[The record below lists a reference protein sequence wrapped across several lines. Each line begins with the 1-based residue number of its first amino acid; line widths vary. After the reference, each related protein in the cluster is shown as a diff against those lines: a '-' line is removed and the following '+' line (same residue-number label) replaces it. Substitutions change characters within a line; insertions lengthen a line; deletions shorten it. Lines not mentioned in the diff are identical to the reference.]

1 MKKQILII
9 LLIICILSIAG
20 CSNKENNDSAQ
31 NEKNVTEN
39 NEEFK
44 VTEANVQTVGT
55 PIKEQCFDVT
65 LDEWGMVT
73 FASYAPENTSFQSE
87 GFNPDVRFY
96 LKDGDNV
103 LYEFSG
109 WNEEHTNADLFLA
122 VSAIAFKDYNDDGLL
137 DVITLCEYEAMSGIG
152 FQTARIYFQL
162 EERQGFEEDTLLTE
176 YLSKNHKT
184 DSITTIL
191 EAKEE
196 YWDYKVSLDGHRSFY
211 NQLTVMAEN
220 KGMWTEDLEY
230 ADAVYQYAIA
240 DLDRNGRYEII
251 VSNMGGT
258 GIYTYSRFFEINES
272 YDGLIECATDF
283 MEGDSQP
290 DLISERL
297 DTYIDDEG
305 GFHYAV
311 YDMTRNGAAE
321 YYENVRELMLQDG
334 KIVTKPIAYKST
346 IYNDGTPTV
355 TCTDLEGNVI
365 TEEYKNAAKN
375 YFAGYQES
383 TTCLGWQDV
392 RELGDDVEEIIKQLD
407 VSFNIFISDR
417 VIE

>member
-1 MKKQILII
+1 MKKQILTI
-9 LLIICILSIAG
+9 LLIICVLSVAG

-73 FASYAPENTSFQSE
+73 FASYAPANTSFQPE

-103 LYEFSG
+103 LYEFPG

-137 DVITLCEYEAMSGIG
+137 DVITLCEYETMSGEG

-162 EERQGFEEDTLLTE
+162 KERQGFEEDTLLTE
-176 YLSKNHKT
+176 YLSKNYKT

-196 YWDYKVSLDGHRSFY
+196 YWDYKASLDGHRSFY
-211 NQLTVMAEN
+211 NELTVIAEN
-220 KGMWTEDLEY
+220 KEMWTEMVGMEFPEE
-230 ADAVYQYAIA
+230 AYQYTIA

-251 VSNMGGT
+251 VSGIGGT
-258 GIYTYSRFFEINES
+258 GIYTYSRFFEINEN
-272 YDGLIECATDF
+272 YDGLVECDTDF
-283 MEGDSQP
+283 VEGDSQP
-290 DLISERL
+290 DLISEKL
-297 DTYIDDEG
+297 ETYIDDEG
-305 GFHYAV
+305 GLHYAV
-311 YDMTRNGAAE
+311 YDLVKNGAAE
-321 YYENVRELMLQDG
+321 YHENVRELILQEG

-365 TEEYKNAAKN
+365 TEEEYENAAKN
-375 YFAGYQES
+375 YFAGYQEG
-383 TTCLGWQDV
+383 TTNLGWQDV
-392 RELGDDVEEIIKQLD
+392 RELGDDVEEIRKQLD
-407 VSFNIFISDR
+407 VSFNKYIH
-417 VIE
+417 E